1 MGILG
6 LTHDD
11 TGNALEKLPVTI
23 KVAIGEGPEPGDEN
37 GHPRKLDHFVF
48 KRKALRGQD
57 VVWISAPEISQ
68 AHGENPTEL
77 GVVFLNDDPREVLRT
92 EYALWTPGGCKCRG
106 ELVQI
111 ENGDGTRFEMQAIR
125 RTQKHP
131 EGEAWPGNYKY
142 VDGPKKGQPVES
154 CGDGCPDLERGDC
167 RPSGDLYFMLE
178 KFPVL
183 GTICRLHTSSYRSV
197 RNLSTGLMQIR
208 RLNGGRLTGVKAI
221 LKASPERVS
230 YVDRDG
236 TRHTSVAYIL
246 SFEIGARD
254 LRTLVANMTEPVRL
268 LAGGHATF
276 ELPRGSQCI
285 ASETDAERA
294 REIASEFYPLSTP
307 EEAPAAILEP
317 AEENEQL
324 SRICDLARQLGHN
337 DARAKMLVG
346 QWRQDLVGL
355 ERKLRNQLDES
366 PQDAKRPG
374 FIPAPAKAHNG
385 HHRRP
390 PTKQPVRRSP
400 DELACT
406 SDKAKN
412 DRSHLA
418 DWPDA

>member
-276 ELPRGSQCI
+276 KLPRGSQYV
-285 ASETDAERA
+285 ATETDAERA
-294 REIASEFYPLSTP
+294 REIASEFYPQSATVEVSVSP
-307 EEAPAAILEP
+307 QQRSEED
-317 AEENEQL
+317 EQL
-324 SRICDLARQLGHN
+324 ARICELGRQLGYN
-337 DARAKMLVG
+337 DAKTKMLVG
-346 QWRQDLVGL
+346 QWRQDLTGL
-355 ERKLRNQLDES
+355 ERKLRNQSDED
-366 PQDAKRPG
+366 PQDTKKSSRSPVPAR
-374 FIPAPAKAHNG
+374 IPNG
-385 HHRRP
+385 HRRS
-390 PTKQPVRRSP
+390 TIRQPVTTSLDGSVCAN
-400 DELACT
+400 DEG
-406 SDKAKN
+406 
-412 DRSHLA
+412 R
-418 DWPDA
+418 